1 MDDRKRLELI
11 KRNTEEIV
19 NEDKI
24 KKFLKK
30 GVVYC
35 GYEVSGEIHLGHMV
49 TILKLLDLQKA
60 GIKVK
65 VLLADWHTWLNK
77 KGDWDF
83 VNKQMKQWEKGFKSI
98 GLKAQIVKGSHFQTR
113 KDYIEDILK
122 LALKVTVNRGVRSMQ
137 QVARDIEN
145 AKISQIIYP
154 LMQVVDVKELGVNF
168 VVAGLD
174 QRKVYMLGVDEGKEI
189 GLQDAVY
196 LSTPMIPG
204 LKGPGEDMAQS
215 ETEKFLNPIKPLEVF
230 GEYKLELYEIDNPEK
245 RKIKGALASMT
256 VFQEAIHGKEDQTEF
271 KIRLKDL
278 DSGEVLMKD
287 SIKLG
292 KQKFFGNYLF
302 IDLDKIDE
310 EGNLIL
316 NITKLKR
323 QKMSSSVKES
333 FISIRDKKQ
342 DIRKKIVGAYCKV
355 GDIKNNP
362 ILSIVRLI
370 IFPKFEK
377 ILIKRDKKYG
387 GDIEFKDHSSLEGA
401 FETGKLHALDLKN
414 AVADYLEKIIAPI
427 RKGWK

>member
-1 MDDRKRLELI
+1 MDINKRFELI
-11 KRNTEEIV
+11 KRNTAEIIGGE
-19 NEDKI
+19 NI
-24 KKFLKK
+24 KSFMKK

-35 GYEVSGEIHLGHMV
+35 GYECSGEIHLGHMV

-83 VNKQMKQWEKGFKSI
+83 VNKQLKQWEKGFKSL
-98 GLKAQIVKGSHFQTR
+98 GLKKAEIVKGSHFQTR

-122 LALKVTVNRGVRSMQ
+122 LALKVTVNRGLRAMQ

-168 VVAGLD
+168 VVSGLD
-174 QRKVYMLGVDEGKEI
+174 QRKVYMLGVDKGKEI
-189 GLQDAVY
+189 GLQKAVY
-196 LSTPMIPG
+196 LSTPLIPG
-204 LKGPGEDMAQS
+204 LKGPEEDMAQS
-215 ETEKFLNPIKPLEVF
+215 EIEKFLNPVKPLEVF
-230 GEYKLELYEIDNPEK
+230 GKYKLELYEIDNPEK
-245 RKIKGALASMT
+245 RKIKGALASMNA
-256 VFQEAIHGKEDQTEF
+256 FQEAIYGKEDQTEF
-271 KIRLKDL
+271 KIRLKNL

-302 IDLDKIDE
+302 IDLDKIDKK
-310 EGNLIL
+310 GNLIL

-323 QKMSSSVKES
+323 QKMSSSVPNS
-333 FISIRDKKQ
+333 FVSIRDSKL
-342 DIRKKIVGAYCKV
+342 DIVKKINKAYCKV

-362 ILSIVRLI
+362 ILAITRLI
-370 IFPKFEK
+370 LFPRFEK
-377 ILIKRDKKYG
+377 VKIVKKTFDNYEKLEK
-387 GDIEFKDHSSLEGA
+387 EFES
-401 FETGKLHALDLKN
+401 GKLHPADLKN
-414 AVADYLEKIIAPI
+414 SVADYLEKIIAPI
-427 RKGWK
+427 RKNWK